1 MIRAHS
7 IKTQPTTMVSI
18 RELDASIFEGYRQL
32 RLRAL
37 KEEPT
42 AFTSSWREEIEKSEL
57 AWRERLDSDLYRM
70 FCAVSNQHVL
80 GMSGCRFEAK
90 EKKKHKAT
98 LIAVYVEPE
107 FRGQGLGRKL
117 IEKALMSAF
126 KDPLIRAVNLSVTSD
141 NVPAIGLYE
150 AIGFEKWG
158 EEPQA
163 IRVNNTFYAKTC
175 MGLTVEKWKKRLLH
189 STV

>member
-1 MIRAHS
+1 
-7 IKTQPTTMVSI
+7 MVSI
-18 RELDASIFEGYRQL
+18 RALDESIFEGYRQL

-42 AFTSSWREEIEKSEL
+42 AFTSSWREEVEKSEQ
-57 AWRERLDSDLYRM
+57 AWRERLDSHLFRM
-70 FCAVSNQHVL
+70 FCAVSNGHVL

-90 EKKKHKAT
+90 EKKRHKAT

-107 FRGQGLGRKL
+107 CRGQGLARKL
-117 IEKALMSAF
+117 VEKVLLAAF
-126 KDPLIRAVNLSVTSD
+126 EDPCIKAINLSVTSD
-141 NVPAIGLYE
+141 NVPAIGLYKGM
-150 AIGFEKWG
+150 GFEKWG

-175 MGLTVEKWKKRLLH
+175 MGLSVENWKK
-189 STV
+189 SIFS

>member
-1 MIRAHS
+1 
-7 IKTQPTTMVSI
+7 MVSI
-18 RELDASIFEGYRQL
+18 RELDESIFEGYRQL

-42 AFTSSWREEIEKSEL
+42 AFTSSWSEEIEKSEV
-57 AWRERLDSDLYRM
+57 AWRERLDSHLYRR
-70 FCAVSNQHVL
+70 FCAVNNEHVL

-90 EKKKHKAT
+90 EKKNHKAT

-107 FRGQGLGRKL
+107 FRGRRLGRKL
-117 IEKALMSAF
+117 VQKALLAAF
-126 KDPLIRAVNLSVTSD
+126 EDPRVKAVNLSVTSD

-150 AIGFEKWG
+150 EMGFEKWG

-163 IRVNNTFYAKTC
+163 IRVNNTFYAKTF
-175 MGLTVEKWKKRLLH
+175 MELTVEKWKNRFLHRL
-189 STV
+189 SKDRS